1 VQPALVTDFSPPK
14 GNRVQRLKAVMGL
27 GQPKN
32 QAELQALVGALA
44 DEDDN
49 IRWLAAS
56 YLV

>member
-14 GNRVQRLKAVMGL
+14 GNRVQRLKTVMGL